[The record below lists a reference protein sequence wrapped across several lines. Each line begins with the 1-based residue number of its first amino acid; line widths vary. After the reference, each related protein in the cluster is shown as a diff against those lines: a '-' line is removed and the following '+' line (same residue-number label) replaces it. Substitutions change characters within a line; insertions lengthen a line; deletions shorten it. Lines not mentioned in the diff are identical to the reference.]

1 MAEHQQRVLICDD
14 NATCLMMLR
23 RILEKNGF
31 RVVGEAKTGLDA
43 INLYEEVKPDLV
55 ILDLNMPKGGGI
67 TALRFMRELDP
78 MRAVDRS
85 PSILILTS
93 EGSQFNV
100 ETAHK
105 LGADDFL
112 LKSSIQKPL
121 FVERLKALCAIDDL
135 DDMDGADQED
145 DAAPRLHDSALEHSP
160 RKTGSR
166 MYHPEFDRRRRSRR

>member
-14 NATCLMMLR
+14 NATCLTMLR

-31 RVVGEAKTGLDA
+31 LVVGEAKTGLDA
-43 INLYEEVKPDLV
+43 INLYEEVKPDIV

-67 TALRFMRELDP
+67 TALRFMRELDL
-78 MRAVDRS
+78 MRDVDRS

-121 FVERLKALCAIDDL
+121 FVERLNALCAIDDIEV
-135 DDMDGADQED
+135 DGAYQED
-145 DAAPRLHDSALEHSP
+145 EAAPRPHDSALDHSP